1 MQAGPGVFFGD
12 LHYYKTDGD
21 LRGMVDQIRTERCP
35 LYMLTGE
42 YDYAP
47 FPHETM
53 TTAESIPGAKVTI
66 MKDAGH
72 FPMSENYEAFRK
84 YLLPILD
91 ELSAGSR

>member
-1 MQAGPGVFFGD
+1 
-12 LHYYKTDGD
+12 
-21 LRGMVDQIRTERCP
+21 MVDQIRTERCP

-47 FPHETM
+47 FPHETIK
-53 TTAESIPGAKVTI
+53 TAESIPDAKVTI

-72 FPMSENYEAFRK
+72 FPMSENYGSFNK